1 MRIIRTPMRRRA
13 PRQYAS
19 DSYYLPISLIERIQ
33 QVADTDA
40 GGNKSALVTEI
51 LARELGVTTPET
63 EVIPEKR

>member
-1 MRIIRTPMRRRA
+1 MPTIRTPIRRRA

-19 DSYYLPISLIERIQ
+19 DSYYLPINLIERIQ
-33 QVADTDA
+33 QVADTDS

-63 EVIPEKR
+63 EVTPEKR